1 MLVLC
6 FVNYFT
12 EKKETANLIIVIC
25 LSVKNYVISHN
36 KVWVQ
41 PTDDGSTMGL
51 GEAKIHNLFYLHPVE
66 AAAVNKMIF

>member
-41 PTDDGSTMGL
+41 SADDGSTMG
-51 GEAKIHNLFYLHPVE
+51 GGGGKNT
-66 AAAVNKMIF
+66 